1 MGPSAYHAKLAKDQ
15 CVEDRDGVKVI
26 FAGGSVFHLHVADL
40 DKHISVRGVMPAWE
54 RAEAERRR
62 LNPDYVSPTDDPTP
76 AAPELEETEAVPS
89 ESDAATDNES
99 DANPVEAASME
110 DQTDEADIPPAE
122 SDDDADGDEK
132 DEADEGDDEP
142 RGDTIEGGVE
152 LSGDAEAVMLPI
164 GDVEALL
171 GDFQERLVDFRG
183 DRANRMLQK
192 RVRATDGRCA
202 PIFFTECPI
211 SEEVTLFAGLE
222 TIGAALDL
230 GMAEVPVVILT
241 PKQAQELQGSI
252 AAAVNAACA
261 KHDAEDDEELIWRAY
276 S

>member
-1 MGPSAYHAKLAKDQ
+1 MALTI
-15 CVEDRDGVKVI
+15 EDGSGV
-26 FAGGSVFHLHVADL
+26 AGANSYIDVAAARTYAAA
-40 DKHISVRGVMPAWE
+40 RG
-54 RAEAERRR
+54 
-62 LNPDYVSPTDDPTP
+62 LTLP
-76 AAPELEETEAVPS
+76 AA
-89 ESDAATDNES
+89 D
-99 DANPVEAASME
+99 
-110 DQTDEADIPPAE
+110 
-122 SDDDADGDEK
+122 
-132 DEADEGDDEP
+132 
-142 RGDTIEGGVE
+142 
-152 LSGDAEAVMLPI
+152 